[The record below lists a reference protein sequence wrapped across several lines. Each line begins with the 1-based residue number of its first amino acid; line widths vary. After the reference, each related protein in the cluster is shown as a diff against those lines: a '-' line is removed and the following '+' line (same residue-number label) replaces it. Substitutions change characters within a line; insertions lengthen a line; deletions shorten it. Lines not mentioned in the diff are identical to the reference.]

1 MDNLKD
7 MFRKVTNKSYKTG
20 WKINTIIAIF
30 LSLLSFFIAGAIT
43 LYKDMDITITIGSLT
58 DSLNTGTLFIVSL
71 SLMSNFVRERD
82 TIAEEN
88 EKLICY
94 LNKVAIIIA
103 LIIAFFY
110 GASYNM
116 ETHSFILEYCQVI
129 FSAFCYI
136 ITIGLIGSYNY
147 LNRCDDIEKMLTENS
162 SENLIAESIDCR
174 TDSGGFEI

>member
-43 LYKDMDITITIGSLT
+43 LYKEMDTTITIGSLT
-58 DSLNTGTLFIVSL
+58 GSLNTGTLFIVSL
-71 SLMSNFVRERD
+71 SLMSNFVTEGD

-88 EKLICY
+88 EKLICH
-94 LNKVAIIIA
+94 LNKVAIAIA
-103 LIIAFFY
+103 LLIAFFY

-116 ETHSFILEYCQVI
+116 ETHSFILEYYQVI
-129 FSAFCYI
+129 ISAFLYI